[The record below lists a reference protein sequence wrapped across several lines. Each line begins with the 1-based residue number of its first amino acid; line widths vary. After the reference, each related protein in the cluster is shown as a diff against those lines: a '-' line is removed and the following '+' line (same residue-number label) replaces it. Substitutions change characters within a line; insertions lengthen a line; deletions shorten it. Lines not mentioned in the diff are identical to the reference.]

1 MKRVMCVAISLL
13 FIITIGINTTGYN
26 AEQSVYTTENGEKVY
41 YHLDTDGNPYIIDES
56 GNQIYLT
63 LPLSHLEVTDPAI
76 IVSLEAGRSAVECK
90 AQSRSTPV
98 VGFDLSNCAADAPSR
113 KYTVTVSVPSVATT
127 FITPVFKFNT
137 AHEAVRIKTSDESPW
152 CAGHKINFNYF
163 YYSPATDRWYALSLQ
178 EKNCSGIN
186 GFGFQNDASTFPYGQ
201 FHIWKSSTSLTSFK
215 LEIWTT
221 HIW

>member
-137 AHEAVRIKTSDESPW
+137 AHEVRLLMNRRGMRDTKSILIIFTILPRRIDGMHCLCKKRIVRALMGLVFKTMRAPSLM
-152 CAGHKINFNYF
+152 GNF
-163 YYSPATDRWYALSLQ
+163 
-178 EKNCSGIN
+178 I
-186 GFGFQNDASTFPYGQ
+186 FGKVVRA
-201 FHIWKSSTSLTSFK
+201 
-215 LEIWTT
+215 
-221 HIW
+221 